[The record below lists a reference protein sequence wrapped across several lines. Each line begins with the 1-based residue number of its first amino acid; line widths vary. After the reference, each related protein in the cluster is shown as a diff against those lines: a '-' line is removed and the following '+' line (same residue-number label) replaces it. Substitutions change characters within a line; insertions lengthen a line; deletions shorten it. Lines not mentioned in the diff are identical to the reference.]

1 MAYTSEQIKSCYH
14 IKDNSFFIAVLIQP
28 NSPKSIIQGLHDG
41 KLKIRIH
48 SPPVDGKA
56 NEELIRFLAKFFA
69 VKKNQVEI
77 LRGHT
82 DKNKHI
88 QITTHDL
95 LTLEK
100 KLMEAL
106 NLIE

>member
-56 NEELIRFLAKFFA
+56 NEELIKFLAKFFA
-69 VKKNQVEI
+69 VRKSQVEI

-88 QITTHDL
+88 KITTNDL

-100 KLMEAL
+100 KLMETL